1 MGRLSTRVTTDG
13 LINASSVVWRVGAK
27 VRVTVVAKACLEF
40 GLGAHASQTQ
50 LVRPLPV
57 FVKDRWAAGDTELS
71 AVSDIAPF
79 IPTPEVVVVGRPPQ
93 RVGRTRV
100 GVRVEREGQSII
112 DKHVDAEANTPIAA
126 LGPRPSNWP
135 VAPEAF
141 QQGIVTLQSLDG
153 GAFQRAAEDQRV
165 LDLRGSE
172 DVVLIGLYQA
182 NPLVRFQL
190 RAPTVEALVRCG
202 PHEDAVPFRID
213 MLSISLAERKC
224 TLLWRGSV
232 PLRSEQGLS
241 ELSVRVSCRPD
252 PRAPVKAEP
261 APRVGHVRPA
271 EGMGTVS
278 LDPADDD
285 AMRTAGMPAELPFRS
300 PKSSKGLPFPEAPRS
315 QELEPKPSS
324 APVSGTPWAGE
335 NVVFIAKP
343 ADGRFDTLP
352 LSERLPSPPQ
362 TPPPVPVSE
371 EVVAKPPASQSPW
384 REDPPA
390 AQQASDPARAP
401 VAPVAAPAAS
411 PFKAPKKDLN
421 ASLYRRPKPR

>member
-1 MGRLSTRVTTDG
+1 MGKLATRVTTDG

-40 GLGAHASQTQ
+40 GLGTAHTE
-50 LVRPLPV
+50 LVRPLPI
-57 FVKDRWAAGDTELS
+57 FIKDRWGAGNTELL

-79 IPTPEVVVVGRPPQ
+79 IPTPEVLVVGRPPQ
-93 RVGRTRV
+93 RQGRARV
-100 GVRVEREGQSII
+100 GVRVERQGQSII
-112 DKHVDAEANTPIAA
+112 DKHVDAEANTPIAM
-126 LGPRPSNWP
+126 LGPRPTNWP
-135 VAPEAF
+135 VAPDAF

-153 GAFQRAAEDQRV
+153 GIFQRAAEDQRV

-172 DVVLIGLYQA
+172 DIVLIGLYQA

-190 RAPTVEALVRCG
+190 LAPTVEAIVRCG

-213 MLSISLAERKC
+213 TLSISLSDRKC

-232 PLRSEQGLS
+232 PLRSEEALG

-252 PRAPVKAEP
+252 PRSPVKAEP
-261 APRVGHVRPA
+261 VMRTARSA

-278 LDPADDD
+278 LDSEED
-285 AMRTAGMPAELPFRS
+285 AMRTAGIPAELPFRS
-300 PKSSKGLPFPEAPRS
+300 PKSSKALPFPEARLA
-315 QELEPKPSS
+315 EIEAKPASS
-324 APVSGTPWAGE
+324 PTSGTPWSGGE
-335 NVVFIAKP
+335 VVFIAKP

-352 LSERLPSPPQ
+352 ISERTPDLPK
-362 TPPPVPVSE
+362 PPPAPAE
-371 EVVAKPPASQSPW
+371 EPASQPAKAPASKQSPW

-390 AQQASDPARAP
+390 PEAEAPIARAP
-401 VAPVAAPAAS
+401 VAAAPPPAS